1 MIFKVLTALVPDW
14 LLLYNNVINFKH
26 WFAVVCGTAFEIEI

>member
-14 LLLYNNVINFKH
+14 LLLYNNVTNFKH
-26 WFAVVCGTAFEIEI
+26 WFAVVCGIAFEIEI